1 MLSARD
7 IDTWC
12 DPSQETAISH
22 SDSMRLFHLL
32 GPRARFMQG
41 LPQAAT
47 ILDAGAGDGAL
58 VGLREWLMP
67 HRSDLALYGWAGD
80 ATPGLARFAEHEIGW
95 WPDHVPDFGGRK
107 FDAIMS
113 SNFLEHI
120 DDPLVFVRWAVSR
133 LSPRGRLY
141 LEWPRMESISL
152 PHTTE
157 FQEIGL
163 PIAPGAYHDDSTHR
177 PTPPLVEDVIAA
189 MKGLEVV
196 QRGVAAAPWIDQQ
209 MAIHSRR
216 EGDRTGLI
224 LAYWSHT
231 GWCQYVCAR
240 VESPD

>member
-7 IDTWC
+7 IDAWC
-12 DPSQETAISH
+12 DPSQETTISYH
-22 SDSMRLFHLL
+22 DSMRLFHLL

-41 LPQAAT
+41 LPESAT
-47 ILDAGAGDGAL
+47 ILDAGAGDGGL
-58 VGLREWLMP
+58 VGMRDWLMP

-80 ATPGLARFAEHEIGW
+80 ETPGLSRFVEHEVGW
-95 WPDHVPDFGGRK
+95 WPDHVPDFGGRQ

-141 LEWPRMESISL
+141 LEWPRMESIGL
-152 PHTTE
+152 PRTHE

-163 PIAPGAYHDDSTHR
+163 PIAPGAYHDDCTHR
-177 PTPPLVEDVIAA
+177 PNPPLLEDVIGALG
-189 MKGLEVV
+189 GLQVV
-196 QRGVAAAPWIDQQ
+196 QRGVAAAPWLDRQ

-216 EGDRTGLI
+216 EGDRVGLI
-224 LAYWSHT
+224 LAYWSHS
-231 GWCQYVCAR
+231 GWCQYICAR
-240 VESPD
+240 AESPD